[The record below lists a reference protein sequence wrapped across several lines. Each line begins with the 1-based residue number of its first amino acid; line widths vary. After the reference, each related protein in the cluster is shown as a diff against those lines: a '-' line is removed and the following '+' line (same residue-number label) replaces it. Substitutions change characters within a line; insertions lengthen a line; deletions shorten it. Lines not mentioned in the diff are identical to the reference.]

1 MRPEYTR
8 EELALLD
15 GIEYRERDVLAL
27 SSRLRDRGLAPERA
41 AELLTQARLR
51 AEAAGKFGAEEAGRM
66 LLTRDGLEQAT
77 RGAVARLHARRFR
90 EAGIASVA
98 DLGCGLGGDAAA
110 FAREGLRVSAVE
122 VDPRTARFAAHN
134 LAPYPGAEVRCADV
148 AELDLRTLSD
158 AAGRPVEA
166 LWLDPA
172 RREAPGVGA
181 RPRGGTAPRGG
192 GEHRAPG
199 QGARRIFDPEAF
211 SPPFSLIE
219 SLASTGVPL
228 GVKMGPGM
236 DRAAIPAGAE
246 AEWISHRGE
255 VVELVLWFNA
265 LRTPGVRRRAT
276 VLGPDP
282 LVPETLAS
290 LSSGDDFG
298 EGPEAPVGEPAGHLY
313 EPDGAVIRAELVDR
327 LAEAVGG
334 HLVDPRIA
342 YVFSE
347 REHRLDWASGWRVL
361 EALPLHAKPLK
372 RWVREHGVTE
382 LTIKKRGVDVVPEV
396 LRKQL
401 LAGSGKRSGRGRRA
415 TLVLTRWDAADGE
428 HRGAFAVE
436 PLAAG

>member
-27 SSRLRDRGLAPERA
+27 SSRLRERGLAPERA

-51 AEAAGKFGAEEAGRM
+51 SEAAGKFGAEEARRM

-77 RGAVARLHARRFR
+77 RRAVARLHARRFR

-98 DLGCGLGGDAAA
+98 DLGCGLGGDAMA

-122 VDPRTARFAAHN
+122 RDPRTAGFAAHN
-134 LAPYPGAEVRCADV
+134 LSPHPGAEVRCADV
-148 AELDLRTLSD
+148 AGLDLSALAD
-158 AAGRPVEA
+158 EAGRPVEA

-172 RREAPGVGA
+172 RREAPGAGA
-181 RPRGGTAPRGG
+181 RPRGGPAPRGG
-192 GEHRAPG
+192 EHRSAG

-219 SLASTGVPL
+219 SLASTGVPM

-236 DRAAIPAGAE
+236 DRAAIPAEAE

-265 LRTPGVRRRAT
+265 LRAPGVRRRAT

-282 LVPETLAS
+282 LEPERLAS

-298 EGPEAPVGEPAGHLY
+298 EGPEAPVGEPAGYLY

-347 REHRLDWASGWRVL
+347 REHRLEWASGWRVL

-382 LTIKKRGVDVVPEV
+382 LTIKKRGVDVVPET

-428 HRGAFAVE
+428 RRGAFAVE
-436 PLAAG
+436 PIGAG